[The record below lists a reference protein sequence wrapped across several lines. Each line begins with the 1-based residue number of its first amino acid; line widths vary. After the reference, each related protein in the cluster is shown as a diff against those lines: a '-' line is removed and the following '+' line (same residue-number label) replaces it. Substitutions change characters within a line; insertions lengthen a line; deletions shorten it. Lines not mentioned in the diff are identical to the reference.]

1 MSTALASFRDPGG
14 SLFSSGSR
22 ILRKVLPSSAGAV
35 RQFLRTR
42 TAEDLVRSGKLIA
55 TSETAPAGTGGLL
68 LEHDR
73 VWFPSYP
80 YEWPAEMLCAA
91 GELTLELAR
100 DTLGDGFGLKDA
112 TPYNVLFR
120 GPNPV
125 FVDILS
131 FEQREPS
138 DPTWLPYA
146 QFVRMFLLPL
156 LMNREFGLR
165 ANQTLFAHGSGL
177 EPEFVYE
184 SCSWTQRLRP
194 PFLGTVSL
202 PTWLSKKADSN
213 GERLYNQ
220 PKHTEPD
227 KARFI
232 LETQFRRLKKLLHR
246 AAPASNA
253 TSVWSSYT
261 ETFTYNE
268 AEYETKAKLVR
279 EWLAFLSPQTVLD
292 VGCNTGFF
300 SELAAN
306 AGAKVVAIDGDP
318 VVVGKTW
325 RRAVE
330 KKLNILPLVLDIARP
345 TPATGWYNAECLSF
359 LDRASGSFEVV
370 LMLAVLHHLLVTERV
385 PLPEVLRLA
394 AQLTD
399 GYVVLEYVS
408 KDDPMFRKLMRG
420 RGGLHA
426 SFTKEYF
433 ESTCLESFTIVRKQ
447 KLKDDLRWL
456 YLLRKRGLPAA
467 SQ

>member
-1 MSTALASFRDPGG
+1 
-14 SLFSSGSR
+14 
-22 ILRKVLPSSAGAV
+22 
-35 RQFLRTR
+35 
-42 TAEDLVRSGKLIA
+42 
-55 TSETAPAGTGGLL
+55 
-68 LEHDR
+68 
-73 VWFPSYP
+73 
-80 YEWPAEMLCAA
+80 MLCAA
-91 GELTLELAR
+91 GDLTLELAGAV
-100 DTLGDGFGLKDA
+100 LPDGFGLKDA

-131 FEQREPS
+131 FEQREPG

-146 QFVRMFLLPL
+146 QFIRMFVLPL

-202 PTWLSKKADSN
+202 PTWLNKKADAN

-220 PKHTEPD
+220 AKLIHPE

-232 LETQFRRLKKLLHR
+232 LEAQFRRLAKLLRR
-246 AAPASNA
+246 AAPAKDS
-253 TSVWSSYT
+253 SSIWSSYT
-261 ETFTYNE
+261 ETFTYNDEEFE
-268 AEYETKAKLVR
+268 AKTNIVR
-279 EWLAFLSPQTVLD
+279 EWLGLLSPNTVLD

-300 SELAAN
+300 SELAASL
-306 AGAKVVAIDGDP
+306 GSKVVAIDGDP

-325 RRAVE
+325 RRAAE
-330 KKLNILPLVLDIARP
+330 KGLNILPLVLDIARP
-345 TPATGWYNAECLSF
+345 SPATGWYNAECFSF
-359 LDRASGSFEVV
+359 LDRASGSFDVV

-385 PLPEVLRLA
+385 PLPEILRLV
-394 AQLTD
+394 AQLTNE
-399 GYVVLEYVS
+399 YVVLEYVS
-408 KDDPMFRKLMRG
+408 KDDPMFRKLTRG
-420 RGGLHA
+420 RDGLHA

-447 KLKDDLRWL
+447 KLKGDLRWL
-456 YLLRKRGLPAA
+456 YLLRKRGLPAVP
-467 SQ
+467 Q